1 MSPIRSFIV
10 GFGFLVKGRT
20 LLAGLDGLPVGL
32 MLFAATGLL
41 RFTLPF
47 IVPLAADPLIF
58 VVTVAR
64 LPPLAVRNRPPL
76 AVAPVLEN
84 LPLLSRL

>member
-1 MSPIRSFIV
+1 MPPNKFSIV
-10 GFGFLVKGRT
+10 GFGFLVIGEI

-32 MLFAATGLL
+32 MLLATDGLL
-41 RFTLPF
+41 RFALL
-47 IVPLAADPLIF
+47 IVPLAAGPLAF
-58 VVTVAR
+58 AVTVAR

-84 LPLLSRL
+84 RPLLSRA